1 MYKFCDS
8 LLNFIKMYS
17 DRIPK
22 GQFSSKEIGHRFN
35 YSQ

>member
-17 DRIPK
+17 DRIPRDNFLLK
-22 GQFSSKEIGHRFN
+22 K
-35 YSQ
+35 